1 MAWHRLGDK
10 QLPKPMAPLI
20 DAYICLKYSPCVY
33 ENILQ
38 NLFSSPHMVI
48 IDKNDH
54 IYLPYGVEYL
64 VEKLQILAD
73 ILTHLGRDEINAI
86 LQTTF

>member
-10 QLPKPMAPLI
+10 QLPKPMAPWI

-54 IYLPYGVEYL
+54 IHLPYGVEYL